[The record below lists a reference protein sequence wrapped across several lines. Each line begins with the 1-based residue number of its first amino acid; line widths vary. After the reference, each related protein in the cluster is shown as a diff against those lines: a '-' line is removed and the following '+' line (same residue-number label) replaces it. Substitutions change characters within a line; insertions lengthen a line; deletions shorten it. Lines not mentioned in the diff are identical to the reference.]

1 MLPEG
6 ARVFISAEGY
16 EDVKQG
22 GEGAVDEGGPAS
34 VEVLS
39 LSCESSWEV
48 MSRSGVSFRGGEGGF
63 CLSEPA
69 RFPLLKVGAGLKWVD
84 SSVFVDGQEAGGGG
98 GGGGGG
104 GEREAV
110 CVRASEIDFRCVWTV
125 ERKGHGGRLV
135 FKSCTGQRL
144 PFDANPEDLLAEAGF
159 IARYD
164 EWTGA
169 FSLRM
174 PTGVYLGVSED
185 LRPEAVDLFSRGECL
200 WRLRVLE
207 ESWRPCDGDNVAF
220 RWAKNLEPK
229 P

>member
-6 ARVFISAEGY
+6 ARVIISAEGY
-16 EDVKQG
+16 EDVKEG
-22 GEGAVDEGGPAS
+22 GGVGGGDEGGPTT

-48 MSRSGVSFRGGEGGF
+48 MGRTGVSFRGGEGGF
-63 CLSEPA
+63 CLSEPVK
-69 RFPLLKVGAGLKWVD
+69 FPLLKSGACLKWVD
-84 SSVFVDGQEAGGGG
+84 SGILVDGGG

-110 CVRASEIDFRCVWTV
+110 GVRSSDVDFRCVWTV

-135 FKSCTGQRL
+135 LRGCTGHRL
-144 PFDANPEDLLAEAGF
+144 PFDANPEDLLAEVGF
-159 IARYD
+159 VARYD

-174 PTGVYLGVSED
+174 PSGAYLGVSED

-200 WRLRVLE
+200 WRARVLE
-207 ESWRPCDGDNVAF
+207 EAWRPCDGDNVAF
-220 RWAKNLEPK
+220 RWAKP
-229 P
+229 